1 MAPIATDHA
10 NSFQAVA
17 MQVSSLSAAG
27 VPVSGSSSC
36 WITNQFVSVGFTPTY
51 QAGAD
56 AAQLAADGSLCLD
69 YKSPDVL
76 RYAALSIAICNP
88 EPELRYIMSG
98 GELFTPPPGTGVP
111 VTGYGAPQHG
121 VLATPNGISI
131 ECWSRAIVNG
141 KAAVTN
147 PYWYWVFPYAQ
158 LWPTGETVLQNGI
171 PAIVFTGYGYGNTAF
186 GTGPQGTWPF
196 DQSRPYQ
203 FARAATVPTIVNG
216 FIA

>member
-17 MQVSSLSAAG
+17 MQVASLNASSVPISAN
-27 VPVSGSSSC
+27 SSC
-36 WITNQFVSVGFTPTY
+36 WITNQFVSVSFTPTY

-56 AAQLAADGSLCLD
+56 ASQLAADGTLCLD
-69 YKSPDVL
+69 YKSPDQL
-76 RYAALSIAICNP
+76 RYVALSIAVCNP
-88 EPELRYIMSG
+88 EPELRQLMAG
-98 GELFTPPPGTGVP
+98 GILFTPPPGTGVA

-121 VLATPNGISI
+121 ALGTPNGVSI

-141 KAAVTN
+141 APATTN
-147 PYWYWVFPYAQ
+147 KYWYWVFPYAQ
-158 LWPTGETVLQNGI
+158 VWPTGETILENGI
-171 PAIVFTGYGYGNTAF
+171 PAIVFTGYGYGNSSF

-196 DQSRPYQ
+196 TSDRSYQ
-203 FARAATVPTIVNG
+203 FARAASVPSITNG